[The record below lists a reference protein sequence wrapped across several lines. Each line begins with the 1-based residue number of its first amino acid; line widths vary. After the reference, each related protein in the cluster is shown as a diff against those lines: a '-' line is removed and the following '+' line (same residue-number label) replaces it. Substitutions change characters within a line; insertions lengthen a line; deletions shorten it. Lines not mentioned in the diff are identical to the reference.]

1 VILSFRDINIK
12 PEYRS
17 LRDNIV
23 RDFYYPVLRNSVLY
37 QRSVGYFSSTALIEL
52 SRGLS
57 GLLENEGRIQLVAS
71 PALTADDVLAIEEGY
86 QQRESILL
94 GAAFRELKIHHSQE
108 INERLNYVAHL
119 IAMDKLDLKIAIV
132 TVNSIGI
139 YHEKLGIFTD
149 SDGNR
154 IAFSGSMNETKSGFS
169 HNYES
174 IDTFRSWTDEDSRV
188 DLKTQSF
195 NAIWNNSE
203 IGIETL
209 KFKEIDQEIMQRY
222 KKDKVSIS
230 FDEKY
235 SSPEKDH
242 KLQNFEIPEEIEL
255 YDYQQEAIEAWKL
268 NQYIGLFNMAT
279 GSGKTITALSA
290 LQQIRSDLAN
300 NLVVIILCP
309 FQHLVEQWV
318 DDLYRFCITPIIG
331 YSSSRQK
338 NWKNKLE
345 RAIRNNRIG
354 VRGSEFFCFI
364 STNATFAT
372 ESVQR
377 LLSRIRSDILLIADE
392 VHNLGTLRL
401 SDLLLPNY
409 NYRLGLSATIDRHG
423 DPEGT
428 CKLYDFFNSVVYEY
442 GLERAIEEG
451 KLTPYFYYPV
461 FCTLSQDELD
471 RYHALSRQI
480 NEHLLNHSDG
490 TVSLDTYGKILA
502 IDRSKL
508 IAGAVNKI
516 ERLKELLSQYV
527 NKNKILI
534 YCGVADI
541 DSSSIDNTNLYQEEI
556 RQIDYITKLLGNNYG
571 MKVAQFTS
579 KETIIERTRLKNE
592 FAKGENLQALIAI
605 KCLDEGMNIP
615 SIEYAFILASTTNP
629 KEYIQRRGRVL
640 RKSLGKKY
648 SYIFDFVV
656 LPRKLEEVYQTNIAQ
671 VKIEQSLV
679 FKELKRAKEFA
690 RIAENSSEIDFEI
703 DKIKAAY
710 NIPLELYE
718 RQEEA
723 NG

>member
-1 VILSFRDINIK
+1 
-12 PEYRS
+12 
-17 LRDNIV
+17 
-23 RDFYYPVLRNSVLY
+23 
-37 QRSVGYFSSTALIEL
+37 
-52 SRGLS
+52 
-57 GLLENEGRIQLVAS
+57 
-71 PALTADDVLAIEEGY
+71 
-86 QQRESILL
+86 
-94 GAAFRELKIHHSQE
+94 
-108 INERLNYVAHL
+108 
-119 IAMDKLDLKIAIV
+119 
-132 TVNSIGI
+132 
-139 YHEKLGIFTD
+139 
-149 SDGNR
+149 
-154 IAFSGSMNETKSGFS
+154 
-169 HNYES
+169 
-174 IDTFRSWTDEDSRV
+174 
-188 DLKTQSF
+188 
-195 NAIWNNSE
+195 
-203 IGIETL
+203 
-209 KFKEIDQEIMQRY
+209 
-222 KKDKVSIS
+222 
-230 FDEKY
+230 
-235 SSPEKDH
+235 
-242 KLQNFEIPEEIEL
+242 
-255 YDYQQEAIEAWKL
+255 
-268 NQYIGLFNMAT
+268 
-279 GSGKTITALSA
+279 
-290 LQQIRSDLAN
+290 
-300 NLVVIILCP
+300 
-309 FQHLVEQWV
+309 
-318 DDLYRFCITPIIG
+318 
-331 YSSSRQK
+331 
-338 NWKNKLE
+338 
-345 RAIRNNRIG
+345 
-354 VRGSEFFCFI
+354 
-364 STNATFAT
+364 
-372 ESVQR
+372 
-377 LLSRIRSDILLIADE
+377 LLIADE

-690 RIAENSSEIDFEI
+690 RIAEKF
-703 DKIKAAY
+703 
-710 NIPLELYE
+710 
-718 RQEEA
+718 
-723 NG
+723 